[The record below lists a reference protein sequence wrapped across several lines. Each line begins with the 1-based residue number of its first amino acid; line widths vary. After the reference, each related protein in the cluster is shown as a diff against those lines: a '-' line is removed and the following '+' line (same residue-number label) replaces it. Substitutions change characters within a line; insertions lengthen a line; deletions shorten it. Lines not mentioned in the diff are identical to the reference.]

1 MADEKARYDESNGE
15 PTTVEKG
22 DTSSN
27 TGGTDHHDVKL
38 EPVDDDSILDGRS
51 QSGHEVR
58 RPVQWFFTGAV

>member
-22 DTSSN
+22 NTCSN
-27 TGGTDHHDVKL
+27 TGGHHDVKL

-51 QSGHEVR
+51 QSGHEVH
-58 RPVQWFFTGAV
+58 RPVQWFFNGTV